1 MLTLYPYE
9 FSPGFWVFDDSRT
22 GLKEEAFVAGMS
34 EMITDMVAEKEIPN
48 ASEGFSLTFSLVEFD
63 HDSELTWQRTDDGSP
78 IDSDSARSAGNW
90 YYGELD
96 GRVMEAWMCPA
107 LFHYF
112 EATPKKIYVR
122 LDPLPE
128 GVYPIWNV
136 EDGAVDRTVVRGSDV
151 VNGLERLAA
160 E

>member
-1 MLTLYPYE
+1 M
-9 FSPGFWVFDDSRT
+9 
-22 GLKEEAFVAGMS
+22 
-34 EMITDMVAEKEIPN
+34 
-48 ASEGFSLTFSLVEFD
+48 EGWL
-63 HDSELTWQRTDDGSP
+63 
-78 IDSDSARSAGNW
+78 
-90 YYGELD
+90 
-96 GRVMEAWMCPA
+96 CPA

-128 GVYPIWNV
+128 GVDPIWNV